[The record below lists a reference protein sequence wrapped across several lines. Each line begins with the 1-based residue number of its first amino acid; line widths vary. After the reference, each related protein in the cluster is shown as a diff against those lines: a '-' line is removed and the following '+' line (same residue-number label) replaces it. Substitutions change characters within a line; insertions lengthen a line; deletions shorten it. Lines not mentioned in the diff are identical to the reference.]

1 MTTTSDHN
9 HPVETFLKQLQDFVA
24 SSNSQDVLHI
34 VKENSKLRSEN
45 EALQTTN
52 EQNLKTLA
60 KLQQRLED
68 QDLQR
73 SRVNFENE
81 MKEMEKQLDGSA
93 KSITE
98 LQQKLKSRD
107 NDINSFKEQSKD
119 EGARLIVAIEAKNLA
134 EKELSSLQ
142 AIVDA
147 QAESINRFDRFTFKM
162 TQTPQETLCVV
173 LPMVSK
179 FYSREYSH
187 QELQS
192 IFQSVYSVTERFFG
206 NDLDETVFAD
216 HGRWAVMRKKQ
227 PIPMPLSNSPAAKQM
242 RVAAVLGICAQLL
255 SKYIFQPTYLLND
268 NSLSNLI
275 VEISEVDP
283 DTELYLRSVLLPIHP
298 NKQEKNAKARIGHVV
313 ANVVQYAGP
322 MLSEESEEEFRS
334 SFTNVCKT
342 ICEKWMDFQKLEAQ
356 VESTF
361 EADDED
367 DWSLL
372 PPPGQETQTQS
383 ITSIEHIK
391 AIVWPAFDISKGQDV
406 ELLMQGFVLDETQM
420 QAAKDEVAISQSN
433 GTHRTRQNIRRNRA
447 LSVSV
452 GNENGDTNGASVSPE
467 DQNGL
472 ESS

>member
-1 MTTTSDHN
+1 MTSTSDHN

-24 SSNSQDVLHI
+24 SSTSQDILHI

-45 EALQTTN
+45 ESLQTTN

-73 SRVNFENE
+73 SRLNFENE

-107 NDINSFKEQSKD
+107 NEINSFKERGKD
-119 EGARLIVAIEAKNLA
+119 EGARLIVAIEAKDLA
-134 EKELSSLQ
+134 EKELCSLQ

-162 TQTPQETLCVV
+162 TQTPQETL
-173 LPMVSK
+173 
-179 FYSREYSH
+179 H

-192 IFQSVYSVTERFFG
+192 IFQSVYGVTERFFG

-242 RVAAVLGICAQLL
+242 RVAAVLGVCAQLL
-255 SKYIFQPTYLLND
+255 SKHIFQPTYLLND
-268 NSLSNLI
+268 SSLSNLI

-334 SFTNVCKT
+334 SLTNVCKT
-342 ICEKWMDFQKLEAQ
+342 ICEKWMDFQRLEAQ

-372 PPPGQETQTQS
+372 LPPGQETQPQS
-383 ITSIEHIK
+383 ITRIEHIK

>member
-1 MTTTSDHN
+1 
-9 HPVETFLKQLQDFVA
+9 
-24 SSNSQDVLHI
+24 
-34 VKENSKLRSEN
+34 
-45 EALQTTN
+45 
-52 EQNLKTLA
+52 
-60 KLQQRLED
+60 
-68 QDLQR
+68 
-73 SRVNFENE
+73 

-93 KSITE
+93 KAITE

-107 NDINSFKEQSKD
+107 NEINSFKEQSKD
-119 EGARLIVAIEAKNLA
+119 EGARLIVAIEAKDLA
-134 EKELSSLQ
+134 EKELCSLQ

-147 QAESINRFDRFTFKM
+147 QAETINRFDRFTFKM
-162 TQTPQETLCVV
+162 TQTPQETLYVV
-173 LPMVSK
+173 LSVVSK
-179 FYSREYSH
+179 FFSREYSH

-192 IFQSVYSVTERFFG
+192 IFQSVYRVTERFFG

-255 SKYIFQPTYLLND
+255 SKHIFQPTYLLND

-313 ANVVQYAGP
+313 ASVVQYAGP
-322 MLSEESEEEFRS
+322 MLSEESEEEFRVS
-334 SFTNVCKT
+334 LTNICKT

-361 EADDED
+361 EAGDED

-372 PPPGQETQTQS
+372 PPPGQGEKIQS
-383 ITSIEHIK
+383 H
-391 AIVWPAFDISKGQDV
+391 ALQW
-406 ELLMQGFVLDETQM
+406 VL
-420 QAAKDEVAISQSN
+420 
-433 GTHRTRQNIRRNRA
+433 
-447 LSVSV
+447 
-452 GNENGDTNGASVSPE
+452 
-467 DQNGL
+467 
-472 ESS
+472 